1 MHTSSSIGNTCIKV
15 LTETKNIAQWE
26 ILSMALGVDDDSIQR
41 IKMNNVGSSLT
52 QQKEIIMAWLN
63 GGNASWANLVKAL
76 RNPLINRGAD
86 ANRIARKHPS

>member
-1 MHTSSSIGNTCIKV
+1 MHTSSIGNTCIKV

-26 ILSMALGVDDDSIQR
+26 VLSMVLGVDDDSIQR

-63 GGNASWANLVKAL
+63 GGNASWASLVRAL
-76 RNPLINRGAD
+76 RSPLINRGAD
-86 ANRIARKHPS
+86 ANRIARNHPS